1 MIVNFRFYAQFHIQ
15 TVKSFLHIRMNKK
28 SKELEIKLNNS
39 KIISD
44 DIKRAVTVSNFFDK
58 KQQKQDDLK
67 LFSDDFQKV
76 QI

>member
-1 MIVNFRFYAQFHIQ
+1 
-15 TVKSFLHIRMNKK
+15 MNKK

-44 DIKRAVTVSNFFDK
+44 DVRRGQNVMNFFDK

-67 LFSDDFQKV
+67 LFSDEFQKV

>member
-1 MIVNFRFYAQFHIQ
+1 
-15 TVKSFLHIRMNKK
+15 MNNK

-44 DIKRAVTVSNFFDK
+44 DIKQAVTTSKFFSNNDK
-58 KQQKQDDLK
+58 KQEDLK
-67 LFSDDFQKV
+67 LFSDEFQKV